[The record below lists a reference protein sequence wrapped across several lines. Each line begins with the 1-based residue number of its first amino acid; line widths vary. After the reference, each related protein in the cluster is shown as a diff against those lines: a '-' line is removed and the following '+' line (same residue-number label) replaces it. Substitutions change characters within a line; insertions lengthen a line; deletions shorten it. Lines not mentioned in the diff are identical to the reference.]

1 MECLWSLMEVT
12 LLNGR
17 SRSKSFGM
25 KGILVFCALFAFVV
39 VFALD
44 VMLANECLEVISE
57 RKAFLW
63 DGKIAVNE
71 EQVFAFM
78 VMFFVA
84 NIEEHMWTVLRRH
97 QVNHCG
103 SGEKI
108 NFYDTWVVKFKA
120 TLCWILL
127 LFLELKVLWW
137 KNQLY
142 KINNII
148 RLI

>member
-1 MECLWSLMEVT
+1 
-12 LLNGR
+12 
-17 SRSKSFGM
+17 
-25 KGILVFCALFAFVV
+25 
-39 VFALD
+39 
-44 VMLANECLEVISE
+44 VMLANECLEEILRSE

-63 DGKIAVNE
+63 DGKLAVNE

-108 NFYDTWVVKFKA
+108 NFYNTWVVKFKA

-127 LFLELKVLWW
+127 LFFELKVLWW